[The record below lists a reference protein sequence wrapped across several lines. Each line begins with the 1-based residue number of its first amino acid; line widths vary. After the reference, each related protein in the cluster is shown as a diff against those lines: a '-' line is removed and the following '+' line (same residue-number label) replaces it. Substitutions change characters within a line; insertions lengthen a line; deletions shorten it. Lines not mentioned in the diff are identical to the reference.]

1 MNKRQSW
8 DEYFME
14 LAEKLATRSTCDRAH
29 VGAVIVNDD
38 NRIVSTGY
46 NGSIP
51 GNPHCDDIGHTLRD
65 GHCIATVHAEI
76 NAISYCAKEGIALKN
91 TILYVTHFPCIN
103 CTKSIISSGI
113 KTVFF
118 KNDYRVDEYALK
130 LFNENNILLKKM

>member
-1 MNKRQSW
+1 MGERQPW
-8 DEYFME
+8 NEYFME

-113 KTVFF
+113 KTVFY

-130 LFNENNILLKKM
+130 LFENNDILLKKM